1 MLLYGTD
8 PVDDDSDADGLS
20 DGDEVLSFGTD
31 PLDTDTDNG
40 GISDGQE
47 VSSDGTDPLDPSDDL
62 IDQDQ
67 DGFPA
72 SIDCDDTNPAAYP
85 GNIEIADGIDNNCD
99 GQIDEGTDPDADAD
113 GFPASIDCDD
123 TNPAAYPGNIEIA
136 DGIDND
142 CNGVIDDVADPDADA
157 DGFPVSIDCDDT
169 NPAIHPRATEI
180 AGDGIDQ
187 DCDGADL
194 PAPPG
199 PIGPS
204 QLFIESEVI
213 GHDECMVTV
222 QKSVQSRVIVGGEI
236 VESEIITVISSC
248 SANAKSG
255 STVHTTIETF
265 YVVCRINPQTTTAQ
279 CTRESFNAA

>member
-47 VSSDGTDPLDPSDDL
+47 VSPDGTDPLDPSDDL

-72 SIDCDDTNPAAYP
+72 
-85 GNIEIADGIDNNCD
+85 
-99 GQIDEGTDPDADAD
+99 
-113 GFPASIDCDD
+113 FIDCDD